1 LSKISKR
8 DASLEA
14 TIKKKLQRIEWL
26 MTELNNHRENDE
38 SDANLKTKG
47 DLGDLC

>member
-1 LSKISKR
+1 
-8 DASLEA
+8 
-14 TIKKKLQRIEWL
+14 

-47 DLGDLC
+47 DLGDLCQDVEMQEDNVDSEELKRRNELKQI